1 MSLIDRGDYSIYGV
15 KKVKSASSFIK
26 MHAVKSAKS
35 RSVIMEAEATT
46 LLKFI
51 KGNQKN
57 QLVIPIYQRL
67 YSWEKEQCKELWDDI
82 IKIGGNDKMDGHFI
96 GSILYVLDGI
106 THSDNALLII
116 DGQQRLTTITLLLTA
131 LRDHLNDEDE
141 FLEKFSCQK
150 IESDYLINS
159 DKDGDKK
166 FRLILSES
174 DKDTLLSLID
184 ENRRKPSEPSSKIM
198 ENFKLFEE
206 WVSNTN
212 KLETIFKGLEKLM
225 IVWIAL
231 KKEKNDPQLIFESM
245 NSKGIELT
253 QTDLIRNYIV
263 METEIEKQEGFY
275 NKYWRAMEEEFKQN
289 KKWFDRFVRHYLTIK
304 TREIPNINKVYVAL
318 KDYRQKEGIGI
329 EDLLKDLQKYCGYF
343 CQIVFKKEANK
354 DLNKALGFLV
364 DLEMDVIYPLLLEL
378 YSDYSDG
385 VLSKADFIP
394 IIALIESYICRRAV
408 CGLGT
413 NSLNKVFPSFTKH
426 IQKDEYFKSLKA
438 HFGYLTEK
446 QRFPNNDEFKKLFIT
461 IDFYHFKK
469 REYFFE
475 RLENFERKERVYT
488 HEYTIEHIMPQ
499 TLTEDTKEWERDLGE
514 NFKEIHDKYLHTIGN
529 LTLTG
534 YNSEYSNK
542 SFQEKRDMEGGF
554 KDSPLRLNQGLRDLK
569 SFGEEEIKKR
579 ANDLADLA
587 LKIWTYPKLDAE
599 TLEKYKPKKDKKEK
613 KVYDLNS
620 YKFGSH
626 SRELFDILSKG
637 IKALDEK
644 IVENFNQDYISY
656 KFSKNFVDIVAQ
668 TKDLKLYLNMPFYEL
683 QDEKNLARDMTNK
696 GHLGNGDIE
705 VKLETKENIPYCL
718 GLIKQAL
725 EKQMGGRNR
734 Q

>member
-1 MSLIDRGDYSIYGV
+1 MQT
-15 KKVKSASSFIK
+15 IK
-26 MHAVKSAKS
+26 
-35 RSVIMEAEATT
+35 
-46 LLKFI
+46 
-51 KGNQKN
+51 Q
-57 QLVIPIYQRL
+57 
-67 YSWEKEQCKELWDDI
+67 LWDDI
-82 IKIGGNDKMDGHFI
+82 IKIGGDDTMDGHFI

-106 THSDNALLII
+106 THSNNALLII

-131 LRDHLNDEDE
+131 LRNHLSDEVKRKE
-141 FLEKFSCQK
+141 
-150 IESDYLINS
+150 IENHYLINS
-159 DKDGDKK
+159 NKDGDKK

-184 ENRRKPSEPSSKIM
+184 KDKRKPSEPSSKIM

-206 WVSNTN
+206 WVSNTD

-225 IVWIAL
+225 IVEIAL
-231 KKEKNDPQLIFESM
+231 EKEKDDPQLIFESM

-275 NKYWRAMEEEFKQN
+275 NKYWRAMEEDFKQD
-289 KKWFDRFVRHYLTIK
+289 KKLFDRFVRHYLTIK
-304 TREIPNINKVYVAL
+304 TRAPNTNKVYVTL

-343 CQIVFKKEANK
+343 CQIVFKKEADK
-354 DLNKALGFLV
+354 DLNKALSFLV
-364 DLEMDVIYPLLLEL
+364 DLEMDVVYPLLLEL
-378 YSDYSDG
+378 YSDYSDR
-385 VLSKADFIP
+385 VLSKDDFKHS
-394 IIALIESYICRRAV
+394 IALIESYICRRAV

-413 NSLNKVFPSFTKH
+413 NSLNKVFPSFTRH

-438 HFGYLTEK
+438 HFVYLTEK
-446 QRFPNNDEFKKLFIT
+446 QRFPNNDEFRNLFIT
-461 IDFYHFKK
+461 IDFYKFKK

-475 RLENFERKERVYT
+475 RLENFDREERIYT

-499 TLTEDTKEWERDLGE
+499 KLTEEWERDLGE

-534 YNSEYSNK
+534 YNSKYSNK
-542 SFQEKRDMEGGF
+542 SFQEKRDIEKGF
-554 KDSPLRLNQGLRDLK
+554 KDSPLRLNQGLKAK

-587 LKIWTYPKLDAE
+587 LKIWTYPNLNAE

-626 SRELFDILSKG
+626 SRELFDILSKE

-668 TKDLKLYLNMPFYEL
+668 TKDLKLYLNMKFNEL

>member
-1 MSLIDRGDYSIYGV
+1 
-15 KKVKSASSFIK
+15 
-26 MHAVKSAKS
+26 
-35 RSVIMEAEATT
+35 MEADATT
-46 LLKFI
+46 LLNFI
-51 KGNQKN
+51 KDNQNN

-67 YSWEKEQCKELWDDI
+67 YSWEKEQCKQLWDDI
-82 IKIGGNDKMDGHFI
+82 VKTGGSDQIEGHFI
-96 GSILYVLDGI
+96 GSILYVLDRI
-106 THSDNALLII
+106 THSNNALLII

-131 LRDHLNDEDE
+131 LRNHLSDEDE
-141 FLEKFSCQK
+141 FLGKFSCQK
-150 IESDYLINS
+150 IQNRYLINS

-174 DKDTLLSLID
+174 DKDTLLYLID
-184 ENRRKPSEPSSKIM
+184 KDRRKPSDPSLKIV

-206 WVSNTN
+206 WIRKNTD
-212 KLETIFKGLEKLM
+212 KLETIFKGLDKLT
-225 IVWIAL
+225 IVWISL
-231 KKEKNDPQLIFESM
+231 GEKDDPQLIFESM
-245 NSKGIELT
+245 NSKGMELV

-275 NKYWRAMEEEFKQN
+275 NKYWRAMEENFKQN
-289 KKWFDRFVRHYLTIK
+289 KKLFDRFVRHYLTIK
-304 TREIPNINKVYVAL
+304 TRDTPNIKKVYVAL

-343 CQIVFKKEANK
+343 CQIVFKKEADK

-364 DLEMDVIYPLLLEL
+364 DLEMDVVYPLLLEL

-385 VLSKADFIP
+385 VLSKDDFIP

-438 HFGYLTEK
+438 HFGSLTEK
-446 QRFPNNDEFKKLFIT
+446 QRFPNNDEFKDCFIT
-461 IDFYHFKK
+461 IDFYSFQK

-475 RLENFERKERVYT
+475 RLENFDRKERVYT

-499 TLTEDTKEWERDLGE
+499 TLGEEWKRDLGE
-514 NFKEIHDKYLHTIGN
+514 NFQAIHDKYLHTIGN
-529 LTLTG
+529 LTKTG
-534 YNSEYSNK
+534 YNSEYRNE
-542 SFQEKRDMEGGF
+542 SFQEKRDMEKGF
-554 KDSPLRLNQGLRDLK
+554 KDSPLRLNQSLRDLE

-613 KVYDLNS
+613 KVYDLSS

-656 KFSKNFVDIVAQ
+656 KFSKNFVDIVVQ
-668 TKDLKLYLNMPFYEL
+668 TKDLKLYLNMKFNEL

-696 GHLGNGDIE
+696 GHWGNGNIE

>member
-1 MSLIDRGDYSIYGV
+1 
-15 KKVKSASSFIK
+15 
-26 MHAVKSAKS
+26 
-35 RSVIMEAEATT
+35 MEADKNT

-51 KGNQKN
+51 EDNQKN
-57 QLVIPIYQRL
+57 QLVIPIYQRV
-67 YSWEKEQCKELWDDI
+67 YSWEKEQCKQLWDDI

-106 THSDNALLII
+106 THSNNALLII
-116 DGQQRLTTITLLLTA
+116 DGQQRLTTITLLLIA
-131 LRDHLNDEDE
+131 LRDHLSDEVKRKE
-141 FLEKFSCQK
+141 
-150 IESDYLINS
+150 IEDHYLINS
-159 DKDGDKK
+159 DKDGDKR

-184 ENRRKPSEPSSKIM
+184 KDRRKPSEPSLKIV

-206 WVSNTN
+206 WVSNTD
-212 KLETIFKGLEKLM
+212 KLETIFKGLDKLM
-225 IVWIAL
+225 IVYIAL
-231 KKEKNDPQLIFESM
+231 KKEKDDPQLIFESM
-245 NSKGIELT
+245 NSKGMELT

-289 KKWFDRFVRHYLTIK
+289 EKLFNQFVRHYLTIK
-304 TREIPNINKVYVAL
+304 TKEVPNINKVYVAF
-318 KDYRQKEGIGI
+318 KDYQQERGI
-329 EDLLKDLQKYCGYF
+329 ETEVLLQDLQKYCGYF
-343 CQIVFKKEANK
+343 CQIVFKKEADK

-413 NSLNKVFPSFTKH
+413 NSLNKVFPSFTRY

-438 HFGYLTEK
+438 HFGSLTEK
-446 QRFPNNDEFKKLFIT
+446 QRFPNNDEFKDCFIT
-461 IDFYHFKK
+461 IDFYSFKK
-469 REYFFE
+469 NRYFFE
-475 RLENFERKERVYT
+475 RLENFDRKERVYT
-488 HEYTIEHIMPQ
+488 REYTTEHIMPQ
-499 TLTEDTKEWERDLGE
+499 TLTEQWERDLGE
-514 NFKEIHDKYLHTIGN
+514 NFKEIHNKYLHTIGN
-529 LTLTG
+529 LTKTG
-534 YNSEYSNK
+534 YNPEYSNK
-542 SFQEKRDMEGGF
+542 SFQEKRGMEKGF

-587 LKIWTYPKLDAE
+587 LKIWTYPNLDAE

-613 KVYDLNS
+613 KVYDLSS
-620 YKFGSH
+620 YNFGSH

-637 IKALDEK
+637 IKFLDER
-644 IVENFNQDYISY
+644 ITENFNQDYISY
-656 KFSKNFVDIVAQ
+656 KFDKNFVDIVVQ
-668 TKDLKLYLNMPFYEL
+668 TKDLKLYLNMKFNEL

-705 VKLETKENIPYCL
+705 VKLGTKENIPYCL

>member
-1 MSLIDRGDYSIYGV
+1 MSLIDRGDYSIYVV
-15 KKVKSASSFIK
+15 KKVKSESSFIK
-26 MHAVKSAKS
+26 MHALKSAKS
-35 RSVIMEAEATT
+35 RSAIMKADATT
-46 LLKFI
+46 LLNFI
-51 KGNQKN
+51 QGNQKN
-57 QLVIPIYQRL
+57 QLVIPIYQRV
-67 YSWEKEQCKELWDDI
+67 YSWEKEQCKQLWDDI

-96 GSILYVLDGI
+96 GSILYVLDRI
-106 THSDNALLII
+106 THSNNALLII

-131 LRDHLNDEDE
+131 LRNHCSDKCKEIEDH
-141 FLEKFSCQK
+141 
-150 IESDYLINS
+150 YLINS

-184 ENRRKPSEPSSKIM
+184 KDRRKPSELSSKIM

-212 KLETIFKGLEKLM
+212 QLETIFKGLEKLM
-225 IVWIAL
+225 IVEIAL
-231 KKEKNDPQLIFESM
+231 EKGKDDPQLIFESM

-253 QTDLIRNYIV
+253 QTDLIRNYII

-304 TREIPNINKVYVAL
+304 TKTPNINKVYVAL

-343 CQIVFKKEANK
+343 CQIVFKKEADK

-378 YSDYSDG
+378 YSDYSDR
-385 VLSKADFIP
+385 VLSKNDFID

-408 CGLGT
+408 RGIPSNG
-413 NSLNKVFPSFTKH
+413 LNKFFASFTKH
-426 IQKDEYFKSLKA
+426 IQKNEYFKSLEA
-438 HFGYLTEK
+438 HFGSLTEK
-446 QRFPNNDEFKKLFIT
+446 QRFPNNDEFKDLFIT
-461 IDFYHFKK
+461 IDFYKFQKNK
-469 REYFFE
+469 YFFE
-475 RLENFERKERVYT
+475 RLENFDTEEPVNTKGLT
-488 HEYTIEHIMPQ
+488 TEHIMPQ
-499 TLTEDTKEWERDLGE
+499 TLTEDTEDTEEWERDLGE
-514 NFKEIHDKYLHTIGN
+514 NFQAIHDKYLHTIGN
-529 LTLTG
+529 LTRTG
-534 YNSEYSNK
+534 YNSKYKNK
-542 SFQEKRDMEGGF
+542 SFQEKQGMEKGF
-554 KDSPLRLNQGLRDLK
+554 KNSPLRLNQGLRGDLE

-587 LKIWTYPKLDAE
+587 LKIWTYPNLDAE

-613 KVYDLNS
+613 KVYDLSS
-620 YKFGSH
+620 YKFSSH
-626 SRELFDILSKG
+626 SRELFDILSKE
-637 IKALDEK
+637 IKALDER
-644 IVENFNQDYISY
+644 ITENFNQDYISY
-656 KFSKNFVDIVAQ
+656 KFSKNFVDIVVQ
-668 TKDLKLYLNMPFYEL
+668 TKDLKLYLNVKFNEL

-696 GHLGNGDIE
+696 GHLGNGNIE

>member
-1 MSLIDRGDYSIYGV
+1 M
-15 KKVKSASSFIK
+15 K
-26 MHAVKSAKS
+26 
-35 RSVIMEAEATT
+35 AEATP

-51 KGNQKN
+51 KDNQKN

-67 YSWEKEQCKELWDDI
+67 YSWEKEQCKQLWDDI

-131 LRDHLNDEDE
+131 LRNHLSDKRKEIEDH
-141 FLEKFSCQK
+141 
-150 IESDYLINS
+150 YLINS
-159 DKDGDKK
+159 DKGGDKK

-174 DKDTLLSLID
+174 DKDTLLYLID
-184 ENRRKPSEPSSKIM
+184 KDRRKPSELSLKIV
-198 ENFKLFEE
+198 ENFELFEE
-206 WVSNTN
+206 WIRKNTG

-225 IVWIAL
+225 IVEIAL
-231 KKEKNDPQLIFESM
+231 EKEKDDPQLIFESM
-245 NSKGIELT
+245 NSKGMKLT
-253 QTDLIRNYIV
+253 QTDLIRNYII
-263 METEIEKQEGFY
+263 METEVEKQEGFY
-275 NKYWRAMEEEFKQN
+275 NKYWRAMEEEFEQSKRKDLFN
-289 KKWFDRFVRHYLTIK
+289 KFVRHYLTIK
-304 TREIPNINKVYVAL
+304 TREIPNINKVYAAF
-318 KDYRQKEGIGI
+318 KDYRQKEGIKI

-343 CQIVFKKEANK
+343 CQIALKKEDDK

-364 DLEMDVIYPLLLEL
+364 DLDMDVIYPLLLEL
-378 YSDYSDG
+378 YSDYSNG
-385 VLSKADFIP
+385 VLSKDDFRHS
-394 IIALIESYICRRAV
+394 IALIESYLFRRAV

-438 HFGYLTEK
+438 HFGYLTNN
-446 QRFPNNDEFKKLFIT
+446 QRFPNNDEFKNLFIT
-461 IDFYHFKK
+461 IDFYKKFKK
-469 REYFFE
+469 KTKCFLE
-475 RLENFERKERVYT
+475 RLENFGDTKESVNT
-488 HEYTIEHIMPQ
+488 KGLTTEHIMPQ
-499 TLTEDTKEWERDLGE
+499 TLTEEWERDLGE
-514 NFKEIHDKYLHTIGN
+514 NFQAIHDKYLHTIGN

-534 YNSEYSNK
+534 YNQEYSNK
-542 SFQEKRDMEGGF
+542 SFQEKRGMEKGF
-554 KDSPLRLNQGLRDLK
+554 KQSRLMLNESLK
-569 SFGEEEIKKR
+569 NLESFGEEKIKKR

-613 KVYDLNS
+613 KVYDLSS
-620 YKFGSH
+620 YNFGSH

-637 IKALDEK
+637 IKALDER
-644 IVENFNQDYISY
+644 ITENFNQDYISY
-656 KFSKNFVDIVAQ
+656 KFSKNFVDIVVQ
-668 TKDLKLYLNMPFYEL
+668 TKDLKLYLNMKFNEL

-725 EKQMGGRNR
+725 EKQMGGGNR